1 MKNIIKKGNQVKIL
15 SGKDKGKKGEVIEIL
30 RYANKAKVKGINIIK
45 KHEKTTK
52 EKKGGIISKENFIH
66 ISNLKNLDLEKEN
79 KKKEGKTKWFQD
91 LKNNTKV

>member
-1 MKNIIKKGNQVKIL
+1 MIKKGNQVEIL

-30 RYANKAKVKGINIIK
+30 RNKNRVKVKGINFIK

-66 ISNLKNLDLEKEN
+66 ISNLKSLDIKDKKTDIGN
-79 KKKEGKTKWFQD
+79 KRWYQD
-91 LKNNTKV
+91 LKNSMIK

>member
-1 MKNIIKKGNQVKIL
+1 MIKKGNQVEIL

-30 RYANKAKVKGINIIK
+30 RTKNRVKVKGINFIK

-66 ISNLKNLDLEKEN
+66 ISNLKSLDIKDKKTDIGN
-79 KKKEGKTKWFQD
+79 KKWYQD
-91 LKNNTKV
+91 LKNSMIK

>member
-1 MKNIIKKGNQVKIL
+1 MIKKGNQVEIL

-30 RYANKAKVKGINIIK
+30 RNKNKAKVKGVNFIK

-66 ISNLKNLDLEKEN
+66 MSNLRTLDKKDKTIKVKEKS
-79 KKKEGKTKWFQD
+79 KWYQG
-91 LKNNTKV
+91 